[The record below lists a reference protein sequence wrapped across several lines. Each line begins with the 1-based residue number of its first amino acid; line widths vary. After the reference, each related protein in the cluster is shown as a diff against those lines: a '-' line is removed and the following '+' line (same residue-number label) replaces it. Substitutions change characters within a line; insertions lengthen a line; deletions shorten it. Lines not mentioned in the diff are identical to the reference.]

1 MREDRGDYND
11 GSDFTWDPPPPAP
24 PPQQTIPPGYQLNPQ
39 TGQLEPTAANLAT
52 PLQTGAEPDF
62 NPNVNYD
69 AGAWANGQPANAPA
83 GWRWDPNLAR
93 FVQDANSGG
102 GGGPVPPPAGPG
114 AGSLIA
120 PFTQPYTPAGSA
132 APGGG
137 QPIGAPSSYLNT
149 IPGAPQFPNIPRF
162 QAPTMAEA
170 MAEPGYEFALN
181 QGTKNLENWSAA
193 RGTLNDSS
201 TAKALIDYGQGAAS
215 TQYGNV
221 WDRAASTYDRNVNTQ
236 YLDPFAAAYQT
247 WMGGT
252 VNPTMSNF
260 STQASNIAHTNDVTQ
275 QDNWNSWLQNW
286 NIFRDQ
292 RDSTFNKQTTIA
304 TA

>member
-1 MREDRGDYND
+1 MREDRGDYTD
-11 GSDFTWDPPPPAP
+11 PTDFSWDPPPPP
-24 PPQQTIPPGYQLNPQ
+24 PPVMPTGPITDPNDPRLSNPAYASDPDVLNFINGAYGPNGTALNP
-39 TGQLEPTAANLAT
+39 
-52 PLQTGAEPDF
+52 
-62 NPNVNYD
+62 
-69 AGAWANGQPANAPA
+69 PANN
-83 GWRWDPNLAR
+83 GGWDPNAMAWNPGPTAGG
-93 FVQDANSGG
+93 VGGVTGG
-102 GGGPVPPPAGPG
+102 GGGSVAPPAPG
-114 AGSLIA
+114 GGSLIA

-137 QPIGAPSSYLNT
+137 QPIGSPSDYLTT

-162 QAPTMAEA
+162 QAPTMEEA
-170 MAEPGYEFALN
+170 MADPGYAFTLK
-181 QGTKNLENWSAA
+181 QGDANLQNWAA
-193 RGTLNDSS
+193 AKGTLNDSS
-201 TAKALIDYGQGAAS
+201 TAKALIDYGQGAAT

-221 WDRAASTYDRNVNTQ
+221 WDRAAQTYDRNTTTQ

-260 STQASNIAHTNDVTQ
+260 STQASNIAHTNDVAQ
-275 QDNWNSWLQNW
+275 QDNWNSWLQKW

-292 RDSTFNKQTTIA
+292 RDSTFNKQTAIA